1 MPFGLSQTVALWL
14 FAALLGIAALGGWK
28 TRDAFCDAAEAKALL
43 AVETLKREKAE
54 LELKGYK
61 ESNGTAAKVIDALKD
76 LKDKQDAGLKDL
88 QDYLTKQPPGAV
100 CVAHDDMVR
109 RLLAIAR

>member
-1 MPFGLSQTVALWL
+1 MPFGLSQTVAIWL
-14 FAALLGIAALGGWK
+14 LAALLGVAALGGWK

-43 AVETLKREKAE
+43 AGEILKRQKAE

-61 ESNGTAAKVIDALKD
+61 DSSAVGVKAIAILND
-76 LKDKQDAGLKDL
+76 LKEKQDASRQELL
-88 QDYLTKQPPGAV
+88 DYLSKQPAGSV
-100 CVAHDDMVR
+100 CVFSDDIVR